1 MKFLMPFFLS
11 AIAFQVN
18 GQDELI
24 AYVPKKNI
32 ERTADS
38 EAIILTSTDQPGIYG
53 LTLPEGTISI
63 DVLDNRGDL
72 LTEVPLI
79 SDGRLDVR
87 GLRASTYTIRAH
99 TAHGI
104 RIRRFALLGAGASLW
119 AIDAEPVK

>member
-1 MKFLMPFFLS
+1 MKFLLPLLFTL
-11 AIAFQVN
+11 IAYQATA
-18 GQDELI
+18 QDGLI

-32 ERTADS
+32 ERAADS
-38 EAIILTSTDQPGIYG
+38 ETIILTSTDQQGVYG
-53 LTLPEGTISI
+53 LTLPAGTLRI

-72 LTEVPLI
+72 LTQPPLI
-79 SDGRLDVR
+79 YDGRMDVR

-119 AIDAEPVK
+119 AIDAEPVR